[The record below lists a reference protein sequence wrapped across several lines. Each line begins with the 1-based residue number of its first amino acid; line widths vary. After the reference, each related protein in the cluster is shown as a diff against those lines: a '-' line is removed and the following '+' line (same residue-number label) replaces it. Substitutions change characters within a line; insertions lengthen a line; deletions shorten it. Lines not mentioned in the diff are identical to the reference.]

1 MKNLDLSKILF
12 NEFKNRKSLLL
23 GVVHKEHWPLLG
35 GGGQLPT
42 YADLSGLGVAVLLK
56 PAIFF
61 KILSSK
67 T

>member
-1 MKNLDLSKILF
+1 MYISASTITQMKFSDLSKILF

-35 GGGQLPT
+35 GR
-42 YADLSGLGVAVLLK
+42 GVNCQN
-56 PAIFF
+56 
-61 KILSSK
+61 IL